1 MKELIELL
9 ERRMDEVALAI
20 LGGGMKKEEYDL
32 AINTRVAYASV
43 IDMIKEMAYLEDDD
57 DDE

>member
-1 MKELIELL
+1 MKELIALL

-20 LGGGMKKEEYDL
+20 LEGGMKKEEYDI
-32 AINTRVAYASV
+32 AIHTRTVYGSV
-43 IDMIKEMAYLEDDD
+43 IDMIKEVAYLEDDG

>member
-20 LGGGMKKEEYDL
+20 LEGGMKKEEYDL
-32 AINTRVAYASV
+32 AINTRTVYGSV
-43 IDMIKEMAYLEDDD
+43 VDMIKEMAYLEDDD

>member
-1 MKELIELL
+1 
-9 ERRMDEVALAI
+9 MDEVALAI